1 MQRGGKTGVART
13 NDGNF
18 GRHRAVKRAGLRGG
32 RGGLFPKTMRAR
44 IILHHLS
51 LCSAAPVITEETA
64 EFCDFHLPD
73 LRVRVASVFH
83 NIIPCGN
90 VYQSTKTVFAI
101 AAAFGGV

>member
-1 MQRGGKTGVART
+1 MSASKIHRVAIL
-13 NDGNF
+13 
-18 GRHRAVKRAGLRGG
+18 GLMLESNR
-32 RGGLFPKTMRAR
+32 F
-44 IILHHLS
+44 
-51 LCSAAPVITEETA
+51 APVITEETA